1 MPATSSPTDARSGH
15 GPNRELRR
23 ARLGA
28 SSAFLLTGLVFST
41 WAARIP
47 ALKAELA
54 LTDGQLA
61 IAFLGL
67 NAGAVA
73 GLQLGAV
80 VVTRLGSRRALLL
93 GLPAFAGLLL
103 PIAYAPNLT
112 ALTVALGLSAAT
124 NSVVD
129 VAINDQGVGIQ
140 HGYGRSLLA
149 GMHAMHS
156 LGGVLGAA
164 AAAAAAH
171 VGLGVSGHF
180 AIVTGAAVVA
190 ALLGNRTLLPPHQ
203 LHGDHAR
210 TARWAP
216 LLTGWTGRLLLLGA
230 VAFVFTLAEGS
241 ALDWSAVLLAD
252 HRGADPALAAAG
264 LAVFQSAVTLGRLLG
279 DRMLDRVG
287 PCRVFAAGALLGGA
301 GFTVGL
307 LLGTTTAAVAGLALF
322 GLGLATL
329 LPITLSAAGTTR
341 GLPVPV
347 AVARVSTLGYLGS
360 FTGPA
365 LIGYLAQHSSLPT
378 ALLVPALAVALT
390 AAAAPAVRLPS
401 RDG

>member
-1 MPATSSPTDARSGH
+1 MTVSG
-15 GPNRELRR
+15 GTLRR

-28 SSAFLLTGLVFST
+28 SAAFLLTGLVFST

-47 ALKAELA
+47 ALKAELG

-61 IAFLGL
+61 VAFLGL
-67 NAGAVA
+67 NAGAVV
-73 GLQLGAV
+73 GLQLGAL
-80 VVTRLGSRRALLL
+80 VVTRLGSRRALGV
-93 GLPAFAGLLL
+93 GLPVFAGLLL
-103 PIAYAPNLT
+103 PIAYAPNLPM
-112 ALTVALGLSAAT
+112 LTVAVGLSAAA

-156 LGGVLGAA
+156 LGGVLGGSLAA
-164 AAAAAAH
+164 AVAH
-171 VGLGVSGHF
+171 SGLGMRSHF
-180 AIVTGAAVVA
+180 ALVGAAVVVA
-190 ALLGNRTLLPPHQ
+190 ALLANRVLLRPDR
-203 LHGDHAR
+203 LHGDQAAAAR
-210 TARWAP
+210 SAP

-252 HRGADPALAAAG
+252 HRGASPALAAAG
-264 LAVFQSAVTLGRLLG
+264 LAVFQGAVTIGRLLG
-279 DRMLDRVG
+279 DRVVDRVG
-287 PCRVFAAGALLGGA
+287 PVRVFAAGAVLA
-301 GFTVGL
+301 GSGMTIGL
-307 LLGTTTAAVAGLALF
+307 LLGTTGAAVVGLALL

-329 LPITLSAAGTTR
+329 LPLGLSAAGAAS

-347 AVARVSTLGYLGS
+347 AVARVCTLGYLGS

-365 LIGYLAQHSSLPT
+365 LIGYLSHHSSLPT
-378 ALLVPALAVALT
+378 ALLLPALAVALT
-390 AAAAPAVRLPS
+390 ALAAPAVRPPS
-401 RDG
+401 PEGRRRGRRSVG